1 MWTTLQ
7 GKVFMEGE
15 LANSSGLL
23 LTLTTAAGGAVA
35 LGISMALKRFG
46 IVPGDPATAN
56 SQAQKDMLD
65 WQRDQLKDEVA
76 RREKAEDQVQKL
88 LEKLNV
94 MSDQMSR
101 LEFQNQQLQ
110 VQVET
115 LRKTVEQ
122 IKNVQAEDHK
132 G

>member
-1 MWTTLQ
+1 
-7 GKVFMEGE
+7 MEGE

-23 LTLTTAAGGAVA
+23 LTLMTAAGGAVA
-35 LGISMALKRFG
+35 LGINMALKRFG
-46 IVPGDPATAN
+46 IVPGDPSTAN
-56 SQAQKDMLD
+56 NQAQKDMLD

-76 RREKAEDQVQKL
+76 RREKAEDQVQRL

-94 MSDQMSR
+94 MSDQMTR

-115 LRKTVEQ
+115 LRRTVEQ
-122 IKNVQAEDHK
+122 IKDVQAEDHK
-132 G
+132 P